1 MNELLNASLS
11 HDVVHG
17 YIPFTSPHGLAAGEI
32 SEQAIIDHPW
42 IQRLRQIHQLQTAWL
57 VYPTAEHTRFQHV
70 LGAMHLAS
78 RMIDITYDSL
88 QSASPDVPSRG
99 YVESLVR
106 MAALL
111 HDVGHGPFGHFF
123 DTHYLSAYGLNHE
136 TVGSQIIL
144 RELADLIRRVRRN
157 PNSQMRDN
165 EHLDPQQIC
174 FLITRPGAAPAS
186 ADGALGD
193 GPQWLRFLRSL
204 FCGLYT
210 VDNMDFVLRDA
221 YMSGYSQRAFDLDRL
236 LRYSLY
242 TERGLTIHERGLS
255 ALERF
260 IAVRGDLFRS
270 VYYHR
275 TVRAIDLTLQE
286 LFIDSKADLF
296 PGNPLEHLEEY
307 LQFTEW
313 SLLVRVADWH
323 RAADPRLRTLGE
335 KWRGF
340 LARKLHWKMACERM
354 VFFAPGQHE
363 EASVFSDEDV
373 LQRRIRKH
381 LSSELKDI
389 AFRIDIP
396 RHVYRPEALAPTAD
410 QNFLL
415 DPATGKIHR
424 LNERELFRRI
434 ALSFRIFRIYAEDS
448 LHNADF
454 AKAMDQIVGPT
465 SVDDLTN
472 M

>member
-1 MNELLNASLS
+1 MNELMNASLS

-17 YIPFTSPHGLAAGEI
+17 YIPFTSPQGLPVGEV

-42 IQRLRQIHQLQTAWL
+42 IQRLRQIHQLQTAWW
-57 VYPTAEHTRFQHV
+57 VFPTAEHTRFQHV

-78 RMIDITYDSL
+78 RMLEVTYESL
-88 QSASPDVPSRG
+88 RSVCPDLPSRG
-99 YVESLVR
+99 YVESLLR

-123 DTHYLSAYGLNHE
+123 DSHYLSEYKLNHE
-136 TVGSQIIL
+136 IVGSRIIL
-144 RELADLIRRVRRN
+144 DQLADLIRGVRQN
-157 PNSQMRDN
+157 PNGRMIDGEQ
-165 EHLDPQQIC
+165 LDPQQIC
-174 FLITRPGAAPAS
+174 FLIMRPGMATA
-186 ADGALGD
+186 GE

-236 LRYSLY
+236 LRYSLF
-242 TERGLTIHERGLS
+242 TGRGLTIHERGLS

-286 LFIDSKADLF
+286 LFVDSKADLF
-296 PGNPLEHLEEY
+296 PGNPLAHLDEY

-323 RAADPRLRTLGE
+323 RCVDPRLRALGQR
-335 KWRGF
+335 WREF
-340 LARKLHWKMACERM
+340 LSRKLHWKMACERM

-363 EASVFSDEDV
+363 EASVFSDEEV
-373 LQRRIRKH
+373 LERRIRKN
-381 LSSELKDI
+381 LPPELKDI
-389 AFRIDIP
+389 VFRIDIP

-448 LHNADF
+448 SHNADF
-454 AKAMDQIVGPT
+454 ASAMDQIVGPA
-465 SVDDLTN
+465 SMDDVTN